1 MKFWAENYGCMRIY
15 YMRYSC
21 AVLLSVRVENAH
33 ISSILVTV
41 VNAEF
46 DATTAKFTTLK
57 DAKAFAD
64 VVSKGVI
71 R

>member
-1 MKFWAENYGCMRIY
+1 MKIRVEKYGNMRIY

-41 VNAEF
+41 VNTEF
-46 DATTAKFTTLK
+46 EASCAKFTMLK
-57 DAKAFAD
+57 DAKAFAEI
-64 VVSKGVI
+64 VSKGVI
-71 R
+71 K